1 MTRRELINRL
11 KEIDRLIL
19 EEIDSDEI
27 TDFAR
32 EQAYINIID
41 TIEKLTENEE

>member
-11 KEIDRLIL
+11 EEIDRLIL
-19 EEIDSDEI
+19 EEIGAEEI

-32 EQAYINIID
+32 EQAHINIID